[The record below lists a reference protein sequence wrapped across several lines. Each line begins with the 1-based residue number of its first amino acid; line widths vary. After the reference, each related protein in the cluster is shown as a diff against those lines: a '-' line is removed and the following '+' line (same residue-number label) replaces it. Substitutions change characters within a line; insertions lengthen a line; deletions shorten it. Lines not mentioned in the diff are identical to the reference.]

1 MEILL
6 LNLPQPFLMI
16 AAQQSLRAFG
26 HSNFSR
32 RADRTEDGLAITSPL
47 ILMLLGGTYKTV
59 QATQRPPP
67 KASRLPSSRRAFNGP
82 GGRPR
87 YVRFNEDGSPK
98 GQGGGTGKPWDV
110 REWDTGTKVMAGIGT
125 FAVGYYLSH
134 LEQVPETGRW
144 RFMDISPKYET
155 MLAEASY
162 QGLLQEFEGKVLP
175 PNHPLT
181 RHIRRVAKS
190 ILEASNLGTEQS
202 WSFSGSP
209 EDMPP
214 EVGGRRSGH
223 MVRPLWR
230 SRPDLPCAGNI
241 VVFTGILPVAKDE
254 HGLAAILGH
263 GHAYTVARHASE
275 LYSSYKTDIG
285 TTRFLYQ
292 LPNSRKQEF
301 EADIIG
307 LRLSSRACFDPAAV
321 PEMFDRLGRLEQAQ
335 RGRHIDFL
343 TTASEKRSQ
352 VLREMLPEAYAIQAA
367 SPTCGSSADHMAAF
381 QDKWTGALDPNR
393 MSEVRWG

>member
-1 MEILL
+1 MFTTRLSRC
-6 LNLPQPFLMI
+6 
-16 AAQQSLRAFG
+16 AQ
-26 HSNFSR
+26 
-32 RADRTEDGLAITSPL
+32 IPPL
-47 ILMLLGGTYKTV
+47 IR
-59 QATQRPPP
+59 ATQRPPP

-190 ILEASNLGTEQS
+190 ILEASNLGTLDTPEVGRPKGSEQS

-214 EVGGRRSGH
+214 EVGGAKK
-223 MVRPLWR
+223 WR
-230 SRPDLPCAGNI
+230 LFVVNDDSVVNAMAAYGNI

-263 GHAYTVARHASE
+263 EIGHAVARHASE
-275 LYSSYKTDIG
+275 LYSSYKVVIFLATLIDLLGLPIG
-285 TTRFLYQ
+285 TLVTRFLYQ

-343 TTASEKRSQ
+343 TTHPASEKRSQ